1 VVVCV
6 LALKVEIQTETQGNK
21 MRTDEELKA
30 DLMERLD
37 AIPAVKS
44 SEIEVSVD
52 NGLVT
57 LNGQV
62 DTHQTRFQVE
72 RTARRVSGM
81 RGLEIKVRPS
91 QSGPKRSH

>member
-1 VVVCV
+1 VVCA

>member
-1 VVVCV
+1 M
-6 LALKVEIQTETQGNK
+6 K
-21 MRTDEELKA
+21 TDAELKA

-37 AIPAVKS
+37 AIPAIDAS
-44 SEIEVSVD
+44 DIEVLVD

-57 LNGQV
+57 LSGEV

-81 RGLEIKVRPS
+81 RGLEIHISPTPLAARR
-91 QSGPKRSH
+91 QHH